1 MKIFK
6 LSRDFP
12 SSQIQG
18 IYSTTR
24 NVRWN
29 IFAEWYHR
37 GRQPPHNAPP
47 NTRWPKSPSYHG
59 YLQCDRVYGCLN
71 FTWEN
76 RSVHGLAKSYAK
88 FGTGKF
94 CPRIAFT
101 ICTNQFHLPEND
113 CEGLKLVSKMAL
125 KSGTR
130 ISAWNTAVRKNR
142 TDLFRCSVAPG
153 NFRWNDPKRR
163 APFTFQPDF
172 LETFVNGR
180 LFIISDF
187 TFLSTSKSGKS
198 RIKNS
203 SLVWSRQNTRKF
215 FLWKMFNVQSSKLF
229 LSVRNQKL
237 TIQPF
242 CFIHTC
248 LSFNLRLVI

>member
-59 YLQCDRVYGCLN
+59 YLQCDRPRLHCLRLFT
-71 FTWEN
+71 FTWAN
-76 RSVHGLAKSYAK
+76 RSAHGLAKSYAK
-88 FGTGKF
+88 FRTVKF

-101 ICTNQFHLPEND
+101 ICTNQFYLPEND
-113 CEGLKLVSKMAL
+113 REGLMKLISKMAL
-125 KSGTR
+125 IAT
-130 ISAWNTAVRKNR
+130 VRKDR

-163 APFTFQPDF
+163 VPFTFQPDF

-180 LFIISDF
+180 LIVYHFGFHVPFDLEI
-187 TFLSTSKSGKS
+187 
-198 RIKNS
+198 
-203 SLVWSRQNTRKF
+203 RQ
-215 FLWKMFNVQSSKLF
+215 
-229 LSVRNQKL
+229 
-237 TIQPF
+237 I
-242 CFIHTC
+242 
-248 LSFNLRLVI
+248 